1 MFPTFQ
7 HFTFTMSKRLLQA
20 ITAQPVWSGLWRR
33 LALCLFLGLA
43 PWAVVWAGESLTP
56 QGVPL
61 YATQPPTAMTLHY
74 ALQRGRLKGEGDL
87 IWAPDGARYAL
98 TLDGRIAGLRLLQQ
112 SSVGQ
117 INTHGLAPQQYSD
130 QRLRGPAQVAVFHQD
145 KGLISYSGGA
155 SEVPWVCGAQDR
167 LSWMVQLPAVVRA
180 GGLPPAVGES
190 VELYVSGARGDAD
203 RWTFRFVATEDVV
216 TEGGII
222 SALRWVRE
230 PRRPQDT
237 AVEVWLDATLQYMP
251 VRAILGSGAQGEALE
266 LVLRKPGPVRP
277 L

>member
-7 HFTFTMSKRLLQA
+7 HFTLTMPKLLLQA
-20 ITAQPVWSGLWRR
+20 ISAQPVWRGLWRR
-33 LALCLFLGLA
+33 LIGCFLGLA
-43 PWAVVWAGESLTP
+43 PWAVVLAGESLTP

-61 YATQPPTAMTLHY
+61 YATQPPTAMTIHY
-74 ALQRGRLKGEGDL
+74 ALQRGRLKGEGAL
-87 IWAPDGARYAL
+87 TWAPEGARYAL
-98 TLDGRIAGLRLLQQ
+98 TLDGRIAGLQLLQQ
-112 SSVGQ
+112 RSVGQ
-117 INTHGLAPQQYSD
+117 INAHGLAPRQFSD

-145 KGLISYSGGA
+145 QGLISFSSGA
-155 SEVPWVCGAQDR
+155 PEVPWVAGAQDR

-180 GGLPPAVGES
+180 GGLPQVLGQS

-216 TEGGII
+216 TEWGVI

-237 AVEVWLDATLQYMP
+237 RVEVWLDATLQHMP
-251 VRAILGSGAQGEALE
+251 VRAILGSGAEGEALE
-266 LVLRKPGPVRP
+266 LVLRKPERP